1 MNSKYNKFYC
11 IILNL
16 NNNNK
21 IETRRVYFLVINFKC
36 SEKCFGELWEL
47 IGIYFF
53 VCSIPRSLI

>member
-21 IETRRVYFLVINFKC
+21 IETRRVYFLVINFV
-36 SEKCFGELWEL
+36 FGKVLWRAL
-47 IGIYFF
+47 GINWRLLFCLF
-53 VCSIPRSLI
+53 HS